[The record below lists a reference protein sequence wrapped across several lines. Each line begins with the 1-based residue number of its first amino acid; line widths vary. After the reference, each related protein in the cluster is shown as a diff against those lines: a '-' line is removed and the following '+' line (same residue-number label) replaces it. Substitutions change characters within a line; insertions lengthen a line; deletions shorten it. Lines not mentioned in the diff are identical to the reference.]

1 MICIKS
7 FWIHC
12 KLREV
17 LFHRGCI
24 NSINSIHNNC
34 TALIATCAPAFIVF
48 KSGGDKQKQSYNYK
62 GKSLFKLCFSVFC
75 IMSVKPFFL
84 FIYLV
89 NDRFLDIQYQYVF
102 KSTSLRKRTFAWT
115 KSFSHIHVANLKSTV
130 NLISMY
136 LNCGRKLW
144 KEPMQMWVQPHLHGF
159 QSQGCLAVR
168 RWF

>member
-1 MICIKS
+1 MLQPLLCLKVEETNKS
-7 FWIHC
+7 KVITT
-12 KLREV
+12 KEN
-17 LFHRGCI
+17 LFLSC
-24 NSINSIHNNC
+24 
-34 TALIATCAPAFIVF
+34 VF
-48 KSGGDKQKQSYNYK
+48 LYFTSCQQS
-62 GKSLFKLCFSVFC
+62 L
-75 IMSVKPFFL
+75 FL

-159 QSQGCLAVR
+159 QSQGSLAVR
-168 RWF
+168 RWFSNWVCCNCSNRVRWC